1 MSNALVYIGIAVGV
15 AAMAGAIAYGT
26 ANQANYVPE
35 DAVLSQAA
43 EQGLLPKTGGLGA
56 DLNKE
61 QWHKIL
67 MQMKQQKLELNGKRI
82 TVNNL
87 I

>member
-35 DAVLSQAA
+35 DAILSQAA
-43 EQGLLPKTGGLGA
+43 EEGYYQ
-56 DLNKE
+56 
-61 QWHKIL
+61 
-67 MQMKQQKLELNGKRI
+67 KQ
-82 TVNNL
+82 VA
-87 I
+87 